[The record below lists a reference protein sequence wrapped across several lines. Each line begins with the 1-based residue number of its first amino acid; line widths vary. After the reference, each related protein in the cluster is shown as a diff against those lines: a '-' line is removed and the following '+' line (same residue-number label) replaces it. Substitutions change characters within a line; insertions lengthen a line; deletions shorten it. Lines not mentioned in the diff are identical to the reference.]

1 MGGLV
6 LGGLFIRC
14 VFFDEGMNEFVEG
27 CFLLMCLRRNICH
40 QDLEAVLFSF
50 DINDLYGLMTFSTNR
65 VKV

>member
-14 VFFDEGMNEFVEG
+14 VIFDEGMNEFVEG

-40 QDLEAVLFSF
+40 QDLLEVLFSF
-50 DINDLYGLMTFSTNR
+50 ETNDLYQ
-65 VKV
+65 